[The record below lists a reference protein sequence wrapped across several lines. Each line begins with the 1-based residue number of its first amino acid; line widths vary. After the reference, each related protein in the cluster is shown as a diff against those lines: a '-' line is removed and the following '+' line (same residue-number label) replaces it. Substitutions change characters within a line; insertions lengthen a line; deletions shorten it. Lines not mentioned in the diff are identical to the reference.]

1 MSVLK
6 VYYKIMKSHGISLII
21 YLSIFFLIFIVF
33 GVSASQRS
41 DIKLYEGTKPNVAVL
56 DHDRSE
62 LSEGLKSYIGDQA
75 TIKHDNVALAEAQDA
90 LFYGD
95 VSAIITIPE
104 GFADAFSSNQEAV
117 SMNQRPDDVNG
128 VLLQQTIN
136 KYLDTMHTYEKLY
149 PSESVSQLHTLVQK
163 NLNTSAQVT
172 MSDSEEV
179 ATSAML
185 RGAYF
190 NYASYI
196 MLVVTILM
204 IGLTMHSLFDSEIM
218 KRNLIA
224 PISQNRMNLKLVFC
238 NLSVGIALW
247 GLMMIMILCM
257 VWDSMINLGGL
268 LEVINAFVFM
278 LMCVSMSFMFCVIS
292 TKSKHPDDMLNGISN
307 IVGLGS
313 SFLCGAFVP
322 LSMIGENILV
332 VSRFLPSYW
341 YVKLND
347 ALTSAVHVNNTLI
360 EEALMTY
367 GILMLFAAAFLCIAL
382 VIMKSRRTQDAL
394 EDTSIR
400 P

>member
-6 VYYKIMKSHGISLII
+6 VYYKIMKSHGLSLII

-33 GVSASQRS
+33 GISASQRS
-41 DIKLYEGTKPNVAVL
+41 DIKMYEGTKPNVAVL

-332 VSRFLPSYW
+332 ISRFLPSYW

>member
-6 VYYKIMKSHGISLII
+6 VYYKIMKSHGLSLII

-33 GVSASQRS
+33 GISASQRS
-41 DIKLYEGTKPNVAVL
+41 DIKMYEGTKPNVAVL

>member
-6 VYYKIMKSHGISLII
+6 VYYKIMKSHGLSLII

-33 GVSASQRS
+33 GISASQRS
-41 DIKLYEGTKPNVAVL
+41 DIKMYEGTKPNVAVL
-56 DHDRSE
+56 DLDRSE

-268 LEVINAFVFM
+268 LEVISAFVFM

>member
-6 VYYKIMKSHGISLII
+6 VYYKIMKSHGLSLII

-33 GVSASQRS
+33 GISASQRS
-41 DIKLYEGTKPNVAVL
+41 DIKMYEGTKPNVAVL

-104 GFADAFSSNQEAV
+104 GFADAFSSNQETV

>member
-1 MSVLK
+1 
-6 VYYKIMKSHGISLII
+6 MKSHGLSLII

-33 GVSASQRS
+33 GISASQRS
-41 DIKLYEGTKPNVAVL
+41 DIKMYEGTKPNVAVL

>member
-1 MSVLK
+1 
-6 VYYKIMKSHGISLII
+6 MKSHGISLII

>member
-6 VYYKIMKSHGISLII
+6 VYYKIMKSHGLSLII

-347 ALTSAVHVNNTLI
+347 ALTSAVHVNNMLI

>member
-1 MSVLK
+1 
-6 VYYKIMKSHGISLII
+6 MKSHGLSLII

-347 ALTSAVHVNNTLI
+347 ALTSAVHVNNMLI